1 MKRLLK
7 SLVTKVW
14 VWTAAVRRPLVHK
27 FEQKLERMLGDRV
40 RDPIAHHLHTLSV
53 SHHEMNIAL
62 NSCIREIAR
71 LEMQVEELR
80 LELARDRD
88 ASLYEPASEVR

>member
-7 SLVTKVW
+7 SLVRPVW
-14 VWTAAVRRPLVHK
+14 GWTVVVRRPIVRK
-27 FEQKLERMLGDRV
+27 FDQKLERMLGECV
-40 RDPIAHHLHTLSV
+40 RDPIAHHLHLSNV
-53 SHHEMNIAL
+53 SQHEMNIAL

-88 ASLYEPASEVR
+88 ASLFEATSEAR

>member
-7 SLVTKVW
+7 AVAAKAW
-14 VWTAAVRRPLVHK
+14 GCTAFVRRPLVRK
-27 FEQKLERMLGDRV
+27 FDQKLERMLGDCV
-40 RDPIAHHLHTLSV
+40 RDPIAHHLHLTNV

-80 LELARDRD
+80 LELARERD
-88 ASLYEPASEVR
+88 ADLFEPNAGAR

>member
-1 MKRLLK
+1 MKRFLK
-7 SLVTKVW
+7 SLASKVW
-14 VWTAAVRRPLVHK
+14 GWTAGVRRPIVRK
-27 FEQKLERMLGDRV
+27 FDQKLERMLGECV
-40 RDPIAHHLHTLSV
+40 RDPIAHHLHLTNV

-80 LELARDRD
+80 LELARDRE
-88 ASLYEPASEVR
+88 ASLFESASEGR

>member
-7 SLVTKVW
+7 ALAGAAW
-14 VWTAAVRRPLVHK
+14 GRTAIVRRPIERK
-27 FEQKLERMLGDRV
+27 FDQKLERMLGDCV
-40 RDPIAHHLHTLSV
+40 RDPIAHHLHLTNIA
-53 SHHEMNIAL
+53 HHEMNIAL

-80 LELARDRD
+80 LELAR
-88 ASLYEPASEVR
+88 SQGPGPFEPSIEAR